1 MKCSR
6 CGNEFGGGA
15 NCQHCGVDR
24 VTGLGNYSGYNAPIS
39 ASLEVVTPTSQ
50 YGAEQQSAAVAALPR
65 ADVGSMV
72 CYACGEII
80 PTDSKFCPYCSKEL
94 YVTCPKCGH
103 KYSSKFPA
111 CNQCG
116 TNRNKYYE
124 QERLRKINLES
135 EIERIRKE
143 QGDSAA
149 IERRTREIEANQR
162 LKAKTAEGRAE
173 LERERRYID
182 ECRKKWRN
190 Q

>member
-1 MKCSR
+1 MKCSV
-6 CGNEFGGGA
+6 CGKEFGAGN
-15 NCQHCGVDR
+15 NCQHCGTDKF
-24 VTGLGNYSGYNAPIS
+24 TGLGNYSGYSAPPGNDNTHVS
-39 ASLEVVTPTSQ
+39 TDGMNSPALFTTSQ
-50 YGAEQQSAAVAALPR
+50 NQNN
-65 ADVGSMV
+65 GSTV

-80 PTDSKFCPYCSKEL
+80 PSDSKFCPYCSKEL
-94 YVTCPKCGH
+94 YVTCPQCGY
-103 KYSSKFPA
+103 KYSSQFPA

-124 QERLRKINLES
+124 QERQRKKNLES
-135 EIERIRKE
+135 EIDRIRKE

-190 Q
+190 P